1 MILMIFLLVNNM
13 SNSQFGDYFTNP
25 NFVGGYNAI
34 KEGKKE
40 AFKKGMVYVEDD
52 SDISLWK
59 KFINQILPNKYN
71 FTTATSS
78 KGNKAEGK
86 RVLEKM
92 YPKANIKVLFAVD
105 ADYDFLTSNLDS
117 SHAFRDNPFILH
129 TYSFSK
135 ESVMLEKTQLD
146 NFIQKC
152 QHTQSHN
159 ADLEKFLVLFSE
171 VAFDGLIKYLA
182 FIKQHNF
189 QIIEYNEFH
198 QCFNIKSK
206 IIVTDDL
213 SLDNSVIHEV
223 VVNLSQ
229 FFSKKSLFEKDIQ
242 HIMSLF
248 NSLNITEENA
258 YRFISGHEV
267 YDLVEKVHKQLIDK
281 LYNQELLSI
290 RANFQGEA
298 IKERI
303 AQLKKHFDDNF
314 KLPTFCNA
322 YVPDEKDEIHQKILQ
337 QVFKIKELQATS

>member
-1 MILMIFLLVNNM
+1 M

-105 ADYDFLTSNLDS
+105 ADYDFLTSNLDI

-223 VVNLSQ
+223 VVNLSH
-229 FFSKKSLFEKDIQ
+229 FFSQKNLAEADIQ
-242 HIMSLF
+242 QMKVLF
-248 NSLNITEENA
+248 DSLNITRENA
-258 YRFISGHEV
+258 YRFISGHEI
-267 YDLVEKVHKQLIDK
+267 YDLIEEVHEQLTKK
-281 LYNQELLSI
+281 LYDKEINSI
-290 RANFQGEA
+290 KQNCTGKA
-298 IKERI
+298 IQERI
-303 AQLKKHFDDNF
+303 KQVKRIFEQSF
-314 KLPTFCNA
+314 KLATFCNT
-322 YVPDEKDEIHQKILQ
+322 YVPNEQDEIHQRILE
-337 QVFKIKELQATS
+337 QVQKIKDLQPIN

>member
-1 MILMIFLLVNNM
+1 MVGWTVLLILMIFLLVNNM

-105 ADYDFLTSNLDS
+105 ADYDFLTSNLDI

-223 VVNLSQ
+223 VVNLSH
-229 FFSKKSLFEKDIQ
+229 FFSQKNLAEADIQ
-242 HIMSLF
+242 QMKVLF
-248 NSLNITEENA
+248 DSLNITRENA
-258 YRFISGHEV
+258 YRFISGHEI
-267 YDLVEKVHKQLIDK
+267 YDLIEEIHEQVTKKLYDK
-281 LYNQELLSI
+281 LHS
-290 RANFQGEA
+290 
-298 IKERI
+298 
-303 AQLKKHFDDNF
+303 QLFI
-314 KLPTFCNA
+314 
-322 YVPDEKDEIHQKILQ
+322 IH
-337 QVFKIKELQATS
+337 